1 MDLTPVASDPAV
13 DFQAPIRV
21 SESNSMDPAR
31 LVALA
36 VTSQPLLEPVP
47 ADAGDRVD
55 LAAVA
60 AAAEV
65 AAVDPVA
72 LPEEAVVEAA
82 FQGAEALAVDE
93 VVVGEDGAVPAAED
107 EAARMRPLSAIAP
120 GVPPTRS
127 GPSYSS
133 PRETRCWTRGRSR
146 STVKCRTRALM
157 PTTVTA

>member
-55 LAAVA
+55 LSGMLSSGARRVRDAAHTACYLVPEYTSGSPSPPHDCDTTRLA
-60 AAAEV
+60 AYA
-65 AAVDPVA
+65 
-72 LPEEAVVEAA
+72 
-82 FQGAEALAVDE
+82 G
-93 VVVGEDGAVPAAED
+93 
-107 EAARMRPLSAIAP
+107 
-120 GVPPTRS
+120 
-127 GPSYSS
+127 
-133 PRETRCWTRGRSR
+133 
-146 STVKCRTRALM
+146 
-157 PTTVTA
+157 